1 MRNSFANDTKA
12 RPLTTTA
19 GSNLKAQPMRKEM
32 PHIDDHRDSF
42 PSPPNIGR
50 QMPGAARPKGKNTD
64 FPSYSHRWPILTTS
78 LERPWAERN
87 GVT

>member
-42 PSPPNIGR
+42 PFPPDIGR

-64 FPSYSHRWPILTTS
+64 SSVIL
-78 LERPWAERN
+78 P
-87 GVT
+87 